1 VEDDNSIICDLLLG
15 TVQRSIYVL
24 PLFDSEFLV
33 ASANDNYIPRFNINL
48 NALIINMEKSLGSI
62 TKWLKDSVLS
72 VNKTKTEI
80 CLFFRHDLRRT
91 VLIKMDE
98 TEIVTKCVVKFFS
111 HLTILV
117 FYSLIEKLNYVI

>member
-1 VEDDNSIICDLLLG
+1 MLYA
-15 TVQRSIYVL
+15 IYVW

-33 ASANDNYIPRFNINL
+33 ESANDNYIPRFNMNL
-48 NALIINMEKSLGSI
+48 NALIMNMEKSLESI

-80 CLFFRHDLRRT
+80 CLFFRHDLIT
-91 VLIKMDE
+91 VLIRMDE

-111 HLTILV
+111 H
-117 FYSLIEKLNYVI
+117 